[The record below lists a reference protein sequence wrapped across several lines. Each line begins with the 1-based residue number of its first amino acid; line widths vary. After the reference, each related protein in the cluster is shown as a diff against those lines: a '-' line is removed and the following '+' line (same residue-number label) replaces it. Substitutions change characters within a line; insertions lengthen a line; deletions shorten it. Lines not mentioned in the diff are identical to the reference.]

1 MKHFGDITKLSG
13 RDLPPVNVI
22 CGGSPCQDLS
32 VAGKRA
38 GLKHSDFG
46 DEETT
51 RSGLFM
57 EQIRIIKESREH
69 ARRVGWSDQSVRYGI
84 WENVPGALSS
94 GTPKGEDF
102 RIVLEEF
109 AKVKEPD
116 AVIPRPEKWENSGCI
131 MGNGWS
137 LTWRIVDAQFWGTP
151 QRRRR
156 IALLCDFDGWTAP
169 DILFDPQ
176 LWGETEGGE
185 PDKTVPDSGEKSRS
199 QVQSVSESLPG
210 NSEPGGEA
218 RQGTADG
225 VEGGVSST
233 ITASYG
239 TKWNGNAGAYNGG
252 NFVIGDAI
260 SFQERA
266 GKPGGGKGI
275 LIQHEHVGA
284 LSTLDNQRVLDT
296 GEQTAYGISAF
307 DSNAMKSDNPHS
319 GIYKADTSRT
329 LDLNGGSPACNQGGV
344 AIVCPIEG
352 NGSRASHFGNG
363 YGEPGDPSFTL
374 NTIERHGVAAY
385 GIDQQGGKG
394 GANYTEDIAPTLAA
408 DSHGTPHGVAYGI
421 DHVITTGG
429 NCTAQ
434 GPCVYE
440 EIEATLKAAGPHS
453 VAYGFTNR
461 GYESGDVGET
471 LRAGSHG
478 AIPMVSFS
486 QNQRD
491 EVRDLNDVSGAIAA
505 EPGTHQQT
513 YVIQG
518 NVIDRDAKQDGSG
531 INTDV
536 SYTLNS
542 VDRHGVFCDVYN
554 QVITGDIATT
564 LTAACGGTN
573 TSGPK
578 VIAGFKA
585 GQSKDGGL
593 GYAEEQAPTLS
604 ATPSALEP
612 TLLSYGDE

>member
-137 LTWRIVDAQFWGTP
+137 LAWRIVDAQYWGTP

-156 IALLCDFDGWTAP
+156 IALLCDFDGYTAP

-185 PDKTVPDSGEKSRS
+185 PDKAESDPGEESRS

-225 VEGGVSST
+225 VEGG
-233 ITASYG
+233 
-239 TKWNGNAGAYNGG
+239 AGEPGAFGETGQGYWQRGVQTLRAEGENRPSRPSNCIVQSGG
-252 NFVIGDAI
+252 
-260 SFQERA
+260 
-266 GKPGGGKGI
+266 
-275 LIQHEHVGA
+275 
-284 LSTLDNQRVLDT
+284 
-296 GEQTAYGISAF
+296 QTAYGISAF

-440 EIEATLKAAGPHS
+440 EVEATLKAAGPHGVAYS
-453 VAYGFTNR
+453 IQGNTIDRDVKQDGSGVNTNVSFTLNSVDRHGVAYGFTNR
-461 GYESGDVGET
+461 GYESGGVGET

-478 AIPMVSFS
+478 AIPMVA
-486 QNQRD
+486 QA
-491 EVRDLNDVSGAIAA
+491 V
-505 EPGTHQQT
+505 
-513 YVIQG
+513 
-518 NVIDRDAKQDGSG
+518 
-531 INTDV
+531 
-536 SYTLNS
+536 
-542 VDRHGVFCDVYN
+542 DVYN
-554 QVITGDIATT
+554 QTIDGDIAAS

-593 GYAEEQAPTLS
+593 GYAEELAPTLS

-612 TLLSYGDE
+612 TLLSYGDEQKALAVDVYNHTIDGDVAATINATSCDSSTHSGPSVLQYING

>member
-1 MKHFGDITKLSG
+1 MREELDGQINLFDMESGRMSPGPCPPEPRKAKTSGSSSKSSPKSKSRMPLFLDLRNGKTQDASWETDGVSLGGLWMPSSGAPRRDADGLLCYATSTDTQRPTSCLTLNCGEKPRVENPTKLSQILERNPDPKYNLSPKACRG
-13 RDLPPVNVI
+13 ILNRAEKRGKELPAE
-22 CGGSPCQDLS
+22 LKAAL
-32 VAGKRA
+32 VAQSQQATEPSGMEMPE
-38 GLKHSDFG
+38 LTT
-46 DEETT
+46 EET
-51 RSGLFM
+51 
-57 EQIRIIKESREH
+57 
-69 ARRVGWSDQSVRYGI
+69 
-84 WENVPGALSS
+84 SS
-94 GTPKGEDF
+94 
-102 RIVLEEF
+102 LE
-109 AKVKEPD
+109 
-116 AVIPRPEKWENSGCI
+116 
-131 MGNGWS
+131 M
-137 LTWRIVDAQFWGTP
+137 
-151 QRRRR
+151 
-156 IALLCDFDGWTAP
+156 
-169 DILFDPQ
+169 
-176 LWGETEGGE
+176 
-185 PDKTVPDSGEKSRS
+185 
-199 QVQSVSESLPG
+199 QSVSKS
-210 NSEPGGEA
+210 GG
-218 RQGTADG
+218 
-225 VEGGVSST
+225 
-233 ITASYG
+233 
-239 TKWNGNAGAYNGG
+239 
-252 NFVIGDAI
+252 
-260 SFQERA
+260 

-284 LSTLDNQRVLDT
+284 LSTLDNQRVLDM

-478 AIPMVSFS
+478 AIPMVSFT

-491 EVRDLNDVSGAIAA
+491 EVRDLNDVSGSIAA

-513 YVIQG
+513 YVMFQKA
-518 NVIDRDAKQDGSG
+518 V
-531 INTDV
+531 
-536 SYTLNS
+536 
-542 VDRHGVFCDVYN
+542 DVYN
-554 QVITGDIATT
+554 QTVDGDVAAS

>member
-57 EQIRIIKESREH
+57 EQIRIIKEMRAAYES
-69 ARRVGWSDQSVRYGI
+69 RVGRTDQLVRPVRFGI

-116 AVIPRPEKWENSGCI
+116 AVIPRPEKWENAGCI

-137 LTWRIVDAQFWGTP
+137 LAWRIVDAQFWGTP

-156 IALLCDFDGWTAP
+156 IALLCDFDGWAAP

-185 PDKTVPDSGEKSRS
+185 PDKAESDSGEESRS

-210 NSEPGGEA
+210 NSEPCGEA
-218 RQGTADG
+218 RQGTSG
-225 VEGGVSST
+225 GTEGGV
-233 ITASYG
+233 G
-239 TKWNGNAGAYNGG
+239 EPGAFGETGQGYWQRGVQTLRAEGENRPSRPS
-252 NFVIGDAI
+252 NCIVIGDAL
-260 SFQERA
+260 SFQERG

-284 LSTLDNQRVLDT
+284 LSTLDNQRVLDM

-352 NGSRASHFGNG
+352 NGARASHFGNG

-440 EIEATLKAAGPHS
+440 EIEATLKAAGPHG

-478 AIPMVSFS
+478 AIPMVG
-486 QNQRD
+486 QA
-491 EVRDLNDVSGAIAA
+491 V
-505 EPGTHQQT
+505 
-513 YVIQG
+513 
-518 NVIDRDAKQDGSG
+518 
-531 INTDV
+531 
-536 SYTLNS
+536 
-542 VDRHGVFCDVYN
+542 DVYN
-554 QVITGDIATT
+554 QTIDGDIAAS

>member
-1 MKHFGDITKLSG
+1 MKHFGDITKISG
-13 RDLPPVNVI
+13 LEVPTVDVV

-32 VAGKRA
+32 VAGKRS
-38 GLKHSDFG
+38 GLKHSELG

-57 EQIRIIKESREH
+57 EQIRIIKELRQQYESRTGE
-69 ARRVGWSDQSVRYGI
+69 SDQSVRHVRYGI

-109 AKVKEPD
+109 AKIKEPD
-116 AVIPRPEKWENSGCI
+116 AVIPRSEKWENSGCI

-137 LTWRIVDAQFWGTP
+137 LAWRIVDAQFWGTP

-156 IALLCDFDGWTAP
+156 IALLCDFDGYTAP

-185 PDKTVPDSGEKSRS
+185 PDKAVPDSGEESRS
-199 QVQSVSESLPG
+199 QVQSLTESLPG
-210 NSEPGGEA
+210 NSEPCGEA
-218 RQGTADG
+218 WQGTAG
-225 VEGGVSST
+225 GTEGGISST

-252 NFVIGDAI
+252 NFVIGDPSA
-260 SFQERA
+260 FGETGQGYWQRGVQTLRA
-266 GKPGGGKGI
+266 
-275 LIQHEHVGA
+275 E
-284 LSTLDNQRVLDT
+284 
-296 GEQTAYGISAF
+296 GENRPSRPSNCIVQSDAQTAYGISAF

-394 GANYTEDIAPTLAA
+394 GANYTEDVAPILAA

-440 EIEATLKAAGPHS
+440 EIEATL
-453 VAYGFTNR
+453 
-461 GYESGDVGET
+461 
-471 LRAGSHG
+471 RAGSHG
-478 AIPMVSFS
+478 AIPMVG
-486 QNQRD
+486 QA
-491 EVRDLNDVSGAIAA
+491 V
-505 EPGTHQQT
+505 
-513 YVIQG
+513 
-518 NVIDRDAKQDGSG
+518 
-531 INTDV
+531 
-536 SYTLNS
+536 
-542 VDRHGVFCDVYN
+542 DVYN
-554 QVITGDIATT
+554 QTIDGDIAAS
-564 LTAACGGTN
+564 LTAACGGSN

-612 TLLSYGDE
+612 TLLEYGDE